1 MDRYLDLNDL
11 WGIPSLE
18 DQTLALA
25 KRLRSIRKSKGW
37 NQTEFADRSGIPL
50 GTLKVFETK
59 GKISLKHLFRYAIAV
74 DRVDELNAL
83 FTRHEP
89 TLEEMRN
96 GKYTRITD
104 GFLSRQDSYFLTGI
118 SPSFLRETDPRIL
131 R

>member
-50 GTLKVFETK
+50 GTLKVGKNLFEAFV
-59 GKISLKHLFRYAIAV
+59 SLCH
-74 DRVDELNAL
+74 
-83 FTRHEP
+83 
-89 TLEEMRN
+89 
-96 GKYTRITD
+96 
-104 GFLSRQDSYFLTGI
+104 SRR
-118 SPSFLRETDPRIL
+118 PSR
-131 R
+131 

>member
-89 TLEEMRN
+89 TLKEMRN
-96 GKYTRITD
+96 GK
-104 GFLSRQDSYFLTGI
+104 
-118 SPSFLRETDPRIL
+118 
-131 R
+131 